1 MEKKLKLIAITGPT
15 ATGKTSLAV
24 RLARFFDGEIISLD
38 SRQLYRTM
46 DIGSGKDLSEY
57 GEIPYHLIDIAH
69 PSETVDLA
77 RVLCEIQIAI
87 KKIASKNKTIFLC
100 GGTALYLESLL
111 KRRTL
116 VLEEE
121 NPELR
126 AELNKLELA
135 ELVDLISN
143 EYPDAWNELNADD
156 RRNPLRIRRKIE
168 NAMKT
173 SSASADA
180 VPPWMDFEILTIGV
194 YLSRNIVRENI
205 SKRLDVR
212 FENGMTEEIR
222 KIHDEE
228 KVSWEKLERFG
239 LEYREISRFLQGKC
253 TEDEMK
259 SQLLNK
265 IRQFAKRQDIFF
277 RKIEREGFPIH
288 WFDAKG
294 DIFGKSCKL
303 IETFLADG
311 QLPPPEIILS
321 AVINPKKLS

>member
-1 MEKKLKLIAITGPT
+1 M
-15 ATGKTSLAV
+15 
-24 RLARFFDGEIISLD
+24 
-38 SRQLYRTM
+38 
-46 DIGSGKDLSEY
+46 
-57 GEIPYHLIDIAH
+57 
-69 PSETVDLA
+69 
-77 RVLCEIQIAI
+77 
-87 KKIASKNKTIFLC
+87 
-100 GGTALYLESLL
+100 